1 VSQNGALE
9 RQTITKKKR
18 VTENPPQKSK
28 ITSRYPHRK
37 GSVQREFHGMPVGR
51 HETLAVRRSYFS
63 VVLKMANHHCR
74 LLILIYI

>member
-51 HETLAVRRSYFS
+51 HETLAVMGWFY
-63 VVLKMANHHCR
+63 
-74 LLILIYI
+74 LLSF